1 MNKITKLLFAFV
13 AVASFSL
20 TSCEPD
26 YVTDGSTVPSEAHIT
41 ISYLDSEGNVTSTE
55 EYSYDKTNSQVSG
68 VRGPRQDVDGVSYTE
83 STIVAAP
90 NPENLDLPAF
100 TIFFEYQEETG
111 IYQIKE
117 NGRNT
122 AMISI
127 DGINDIYTST
137 DEGGQL
143 EVFNYNILTGSS
155 VADMYFRSRS
165 EFSFYAKNPVT
176 NQTCRVQGTVTT
188 NFKL

>member
-1 MNKITKLLFAFV
+1 LFRSLFAFV

-26 YVTDGSTVPSEAHIT
+26 YVTDVSTVPSEAHIT
-41 ISYLDSEGNVTSTE
+41 ISYLDSEGNVTSTK

-90 NPENLDLPAF
+90 RPDSDLPDYI
-100 TIFFEYQEETG
+100 IFFEYQEETG
-111 IYQIKE
+111 NYQIKE

-127 DGINDIYTST
+127 DGINDIHTST

-143 EVFNYNILTGSS
+143 EVFNYDI
-155 VADMYFRSRS
+155 
-165 EFSFYAKNPVT
+165 
-176 NQTCRVQGTVTT
+176 
-188 NFKL
+188 